1 MFLMDYFFRTLHHG
15 KVLSIPYRE
24 DTIESFI
31 VKPVLRFKTYLLAIV
46 NVFFPFG
53 IAYFS

>member
-46 NVFFPFG
+46 NVYFPFG